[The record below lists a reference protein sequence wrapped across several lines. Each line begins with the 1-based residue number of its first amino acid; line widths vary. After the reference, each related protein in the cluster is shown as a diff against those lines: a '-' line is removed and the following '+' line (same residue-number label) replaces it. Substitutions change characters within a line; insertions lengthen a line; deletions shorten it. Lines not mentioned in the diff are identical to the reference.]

1 MKPKDDDPS
10 FLVLSVSVTDEGIG
24 MSSEDAAKVLNG
36 LIGARNATNQRL
48 NPYGNGIGLVF
59 CK

>member
-1 MKPKDDDPS
+1 MPS
-10 FLVLSVSVTDEGIG
+10 DGSRNLMLTVSVKDEGIG
-24 MSSEDAAKVLNG
+24 MSREDAAKVFDG
-36 LIGARNATNQRL
+36 LGMSKNATNQRL